1 MGKSI
6 SFPKPSYDGRFLVY
20 TLSDYGNFSIW
31 HHEADLWILDL
42 ATGQSRP
49 MNLANSNDTESYHS
63 WSSNSRWLMF
73 SSRRDDGLYTRL
85 FFTHIDENGQES
97 KPFMLPQKHPLH
109 YYSYLNRS
117 YNVPEF
123 VTGPVKLDRVKAEK
137 KINST
142 ERIQFGFR
150 MSE

>member
-1 MGKSI
+1 M
-6 SFPKPSYDGRFLVY
+6 
-20 TLSDYGNFSIW
+20 
-31 HHEADLWILDL
+31 
-42 ATGQSRP
+42 
-49 MNLANSNDTESYHS
+49 
-63 WSSNSRWLMF
+63 MF

-85 FFTHIDENGQES
+85 FFTHIDEDGQES

-123 VTGPVKLDRVKAEK
+123 VTGPVKLDRTDAEK